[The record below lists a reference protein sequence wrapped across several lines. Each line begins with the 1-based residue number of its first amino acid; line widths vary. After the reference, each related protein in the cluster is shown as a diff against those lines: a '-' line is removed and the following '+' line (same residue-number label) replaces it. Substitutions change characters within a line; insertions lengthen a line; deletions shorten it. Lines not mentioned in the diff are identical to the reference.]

1 MMRALFLACR
11 QLCPHLVERVRALVS
26 LLIKVLMPSW
36 GSTLITSFKSNYLAK
51 APPPNTFPLMRFQ
64 LVHFGGHKHSVY
76 NTHIHQAIAKIHCVL
91 STRNIQVKDMF
102 LLREFPDE
110 QLRAMGT
117 ASFNLAQFVSFL
129 SSAGGQGRRHC
140 HASSPEI
147 CRAGDID
154 SETLSSCLLAKAPE
168 MYW

>member
-1 MMRALFLACR
+1 MWFMMRALFLACR

-76 NTHIHQAIAKIHCVL
+76 NTHTF
-91 STRNIQVKDMF
+91 TRR
-102 LLREFPDE
+102 LLRSTVCSALGIYRWKTCFFSGSFQMSSWEPWVQHHLTWPNLWVSWA
-110 QLRAMGT
+110 QLGDRVEGIVMP
-117 ASFNLAQFVSFL
+117 LVPR
-129 SSAGGQGRRHC
+129 SAGQ
-140 HASSPEI
+140 
-147 CRAGDID
+147 
-154 SETLSSCLLAKAPE
+154 ET
-168 MYW
+168 